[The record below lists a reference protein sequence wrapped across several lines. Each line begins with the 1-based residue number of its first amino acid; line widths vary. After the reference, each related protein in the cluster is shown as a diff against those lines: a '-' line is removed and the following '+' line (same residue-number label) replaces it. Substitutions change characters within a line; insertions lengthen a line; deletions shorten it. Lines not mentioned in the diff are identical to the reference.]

1 MLYGV
6 TIGNLNTLTD
16 FDLYFKASG
25 ANIGCATV
33 ESKIE
38 ELNGKNR
45 LLNLTQ
51 MLNGVPH
58 YKQRTITV
66 DLLYIGN
73 RKNWAQVARDV
84 ERAFNGLWFDN
95 IIFDDATLYIW
106 QGYVT
111 VANQPASDRLG
122 LTLTA
127 VCNPTPKLNVSS
139 HELMYCNEPV
149 CGSEPDYGFTE

>member
-16 FDLYFKASG
+16 FDLYIKKAG
-25 ANIGCATV
+25 ASIGCATV
-33 ESKIE
+33 ESKLE

-51 MLNGVPH
+51 ALNGVTH

-66 DLLYIGN
+66 DLLYIGI
-73 RKNWAQVARDV
+73 RQNWAQVVRDV

-95 IIFDDATLYIW
+95 IVFDDAKQYAW
-106 QGYVT
+106 SGYVT
-111 VANQPASDRLG
+111 VTNQPDTDRLS
-122 LTLTA
+122 LTLTMT
-127 VCNPTPKLNVSS
+127 CNPQPKVSS
-139 HELMYCNEPV
+139 
-149 CGSEPDYGFTE
+149 